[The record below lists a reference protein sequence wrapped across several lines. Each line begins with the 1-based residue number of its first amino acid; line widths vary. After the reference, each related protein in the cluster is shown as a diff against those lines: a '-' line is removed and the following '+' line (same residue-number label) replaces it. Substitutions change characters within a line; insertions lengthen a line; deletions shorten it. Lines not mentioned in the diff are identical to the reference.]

1 MSACPCVTSLDRQ
14 NLNFGIAVKGT
25 RGGKSSEPE
34 VVVVIPIYCET
45 CYINLQTLGLKSVT
59 W

>member
-1 MSACPCVTSLDRQ
+1 MIDFQKYQGIPSFQSNDLVDLLKDLRLDYKGYSI
-14 NLNFGIAVKGT
+14 FKGT

-45 CYINLQTLGLKSVT
+45 C
-59 W
+59 